1 MSDFLSLFEYTF
13 FTNALW
19 GSLLASILC
28 GIIGTYIVSKKM
40 VFVSGGL
47 SHAAFGG
54 IGLGYFLGFNPILS
68 GVLFAIFAGLG
79 IEHAFQKWNLR
90 KDSIIAVTWSAGM
103 AAGILLVSLKPG
115 YAPDLM
121 TYLLGN
127 ILTITSAELILM
139 VIMATITTLFFT
151 VFYNTILLTSF
162 DEDFAR
168 VKGIPVNLLNSILII
183 LTAATVVITIRVVG
197 IILILALLSI
207 PQETINVF
215 TKDYKKIIFGS
226 FILNLLATTTGL
238 FISYYFDLITGP
250 VIIGALVIFYILA
263 RIIKRIV

>member
-1 MSDFLSLFEYTF
+1 MNDFLSLFEYNF
-13 FTNALW
+13 FTNAVW

-54 IGLGYFLGFNPILS
+54 IGLGYYLGFNPIFS
-68 GVLFAIFAGLG
+68 GVAFAILAGLG
-79 IEHAFQKWNLR
+79 IEHVSHRFKFR
-90 KDSIIAVTWSAGM
+90 KDSVIAVAWSAGM

-115 YAPDLM
+115 YSPDLM
-121 TYLLGN
+121 SYLLGN
-127 ILTITSAELILM
+127 ILTITSSELGLMLGLVVMTATFFIL
-139 VIMATITTLFFT
+139 
-151 VFYNTILLTSF
+151 FYNTILMTSF

-168 VKGIPVNLLNSILII
+168 VKHIPVNLINSILII

-207 PQETINVF
+207 PQETANLF
-215 TKDYKKIIFGS
+215 TRNFKKIIFGS
-226 FILNLLATTTGL
+226 IIISIVATISGLIL
-238 FISYYFDLITGP
+238 SYYFDLITGP
-250 VIIGALVIFYILA
+250 VIISVLIILYILA
-263 RIIKRIV
+263 RIIKRFL